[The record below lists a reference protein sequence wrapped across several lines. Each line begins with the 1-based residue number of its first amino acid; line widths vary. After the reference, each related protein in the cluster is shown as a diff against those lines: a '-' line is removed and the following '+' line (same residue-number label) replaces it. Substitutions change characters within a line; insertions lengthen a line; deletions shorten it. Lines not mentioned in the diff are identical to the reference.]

1 MAKKLLKD
9 QLPTE
14 IKNDYINAKKFSA
27 DDLVNLVDHADY
39 LFKNKYK
46 ARKKYKD
53 IQDISTQHK
62 WKNVG
67 RKFIGYFT
75 TFDSFVRELED
86 YQGVPIE
93 ALVEVPVSMIF
104 STSTFNRVYYIDLG
118 KCVNNLDLRKG
129 YDSNSAHAKGVLF
142 SHPKLGPIV
151 ISVVGQH
158 CTIMDY
164 LVNGE
169 DATIQMFIV
178 AEGNWQ
184 DGGFDMKSSATLHHT
199 DSNIRKNQ
207 TRDDRLLTSW
217 RSGTDEESKWKVS
230 LLQHL
235 GFNINEQ
242 FKGTNQ
248 HGLKFIDVTS
258 TNYIFDYVKEWDLST
273 MELANELV
281 RSAYPKEKAFN
292 SQFLGLIGRMYYY
305 FNDTLSQ
312 VRVGNGDLIW
322 EFVHAQSN
330 VGALKQRDA
339 VMFNDDDVYVHLAIL
354 CGKFNG
360 YINHK
365 YDRRAAIG
373 TATFAGAVGED
384 NIPLN
389 LTKLLEI

>member
-1 MAKKLLKD
+1 MAKKQLKE
-9 QLPTE
+9 QLSTE
-14 IKNDYINAKKFSA
+14 IKNDYINANQFSP

-53 IQDISTQHK
+53 IHDITTQHK

-67 RKFIGYFT
+67 REFIGRYT
-75 TFDSFVRELED
+75 TFDSFMQDLEN
-86 YQGVPIE
+86 YQGVSVE

-104 STSTFNRVYYIDLG
+104 STATFNRVKYIDLG

-129 YDSNSAHAKGVLF
+129 YDSSSAHAKGVLYL
-142 SHPKLGPIV
+142 HQEKGPMV

-169 DATIQMFIV
+169 EATIQMFIV
-178 AEGNWQ
+178 AEDNWQ
-184 DGGFDMKSSATLHHT
+184 DGEFDMKSSATLHHT

-207 TRDDRLLTSW
+207 DRDDRLVTSW
-217 RSGTDEESKWKVS
+217 RSGTEEESNFKVQ

-235 GFNINEQ
+235 GFNIKDQ
-242 FKGTNQ
+242 FEGTNQ
-248 HGLKFIDVTS
+248 HGIKFIDVTS

-273 MELANELV
+273 MELANGLV

-312 VRVGNGDLIW
+312 VRAGNGDLIW

-339 VMFNDDDVYVHLAIL
+339 VLFNDDDVYVHLAIL

-360 YINHK
+360 YIHHQ
-365 YDRRAAIG
+365 YDRKAAIG
-373 TATFAGAVGED
+373 TATFASAVGDE
-384 NIPLN
+384 NSPLN
-389 LTKLLEI
+389 LKRLLEI